1 MVIERKQNAKR
12 ARKRHLTKN
21 ALKNTA
27 RIQAPQIP
35 PLEIQF
41 TTYGGSLESKPRYNS
56 LSSQNKC
63 KQKF

>member
-21 ALKNTA
+21 ALKNIA

-41 TTYGGSLESKPRYNS
+41 TTYGWWQPREQTW
-56 LSSQNKC
+56 LQ
-63 KQKF
+63 FPE